1 MKKREGTE
9 IQKTISRSAENG
21 TGAPGYSRTAR
32 EQQNPVMEEYAELTD
47 TVMDQTE
54 EQK

>member
-9 IQKTISRSAENG
+9 IQKTISRSAETG

-32 EQQNPVMEEYAELTD
+32 EQQKPVMEEYAELTD
-47 TVMDQTE
+47 TVMNQTE